1 MGAYLGGQLYVDLC
15 GDGKA
20 FDDGVVK
27 IYNEIK
33 QRQQLAKGA
42 ALEAGAN
49 ESPAATRA
57 AQPQPVQQAA
67 APAAHESDAIQL
79 RAPAATQR
87 VCCSVLQCAAVCCS
101 VSQCVAVCCSMLQ
114 CVAV

>member
-20 FDDGVVK
+20 LDDGVVK
-27 IYNEIK
+27 IYNEIR
-33 QRQQLAKGA
+33 QRQELAKGA
-42 ALEAGAN
+42 PLEAGAN

-57 AQPQPVQQAA
+57 SQPQPLQHAA

-87 VCCSVLQCAAVCCS
+87 VCCSVMQCHAVCCSVLQCAAVCCS
-101 VSQCVAVCCSMLQ
+101 VL
-114 CVAV
+114 